1 MIKYVCLAAFGA
13 FVLADLQAIAAEIP
27 AETFFRNYQYKSA
40 EISPDGKFLA
50 VQTAGKERLGLAII
64 DRSNDKANWAFTD
77 KSLDVGW
84 YILVNNN
91 RLILSLYR
99 DGFIRPDMVAVNR
112 FIRSS
117 FRGRRMSMKR
127 EISV

>member
-13 FVLADLQAIAAEIP
+13 SLVADFQAIAAEIP

-40 EISPDGKFLA
+40 EISPGGKFLA
-50 VQTAGKERLGLAII
+50 VQRLGLAII